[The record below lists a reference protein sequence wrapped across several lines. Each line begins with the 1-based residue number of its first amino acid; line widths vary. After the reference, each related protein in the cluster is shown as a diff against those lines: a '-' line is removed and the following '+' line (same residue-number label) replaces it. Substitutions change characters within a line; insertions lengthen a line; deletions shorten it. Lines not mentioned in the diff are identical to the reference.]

1 MRYHVGIGCSFGAS
15 KHNAH
20 KQLAEKMGA
29 TFINLSEPGQG
40 NFRIYTELLYWSAVN
55 QEKLT
60 DTTFSIGWSGIYRN
74 DVIEKT
80 DTDDRGFK
88 WTRWR
93 ADRDDPTHKN
103 LPTLMDIE
111 LDQTVRFLSHVIST
125 QHLLKDLK
133 CKYVMYNA
141 VDTHI
146 DRSTFDTNTAL
157 TVKILEKQ
165 IDMTSFYEFKTS
177 HSKYI
182 ATNKYFLNPA
192 PASVFQKITNWP
204 TDDSQYPGV
213 DAHPSPE
220 GDSKWADL
228 VWEHSQDNQIL

>member
-1 MRYHVGIGCSFGAS
+1 
-15 KHNAH
+15 
-20 KQLAEKMGA
+20 
-29 TFINLSEPGQG
+29 
-40 NFRIYTELLYWSAVN
+40 
-55 QEKLT
+55 
-60 DTTFSIGWSGIYRN
+60 
-74 DVIEKT
+74 
-80 DTDDRGFK
+80 
-88 WTRWR
+88 
-93 ADRDDPTHKN
+93 
-103 LPTLMDIE
+103 
-111 LDQTVRFLSHVIST
+111 
-125 QHLLKDLK
+125 
-133 CKYVMYNA
+133 MYNA
-141 VDTHI
+141 IDTHI

-204 TDDSQYPGV
+204 TDDSQYPVV